1 MVGAGALG
9 VRSLLH
15 KDGKDGEEKQN
26 WVAVKECKFN
36 YGSKGTGTILWALHT
51 RKHIYIYIC
60 ILGPAPTQQ
69 QMDIFHIIV
78 IYIYMCVCM
87 RH

>member
-15 KDGKDGEEKQN
+15 KDGKDDEEKQN

-36 YGSKGTGTILWALHT
+36 YGSKGT
-51 RKHIYIYIC
+51 IYIHANIYMYMC

-69 QMDIFHIIV
+69 QMDIIHIIV
-78 IYIYMCVCM
+78 IYICVCM
-87 RH
+87 QH